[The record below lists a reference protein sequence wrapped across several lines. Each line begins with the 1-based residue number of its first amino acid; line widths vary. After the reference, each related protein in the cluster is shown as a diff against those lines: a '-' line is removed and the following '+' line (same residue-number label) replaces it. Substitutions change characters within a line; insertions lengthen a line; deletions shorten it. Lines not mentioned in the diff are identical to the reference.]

1 MRIVSIGECMVELAP
16 LADPG
21 AFRMGFAGDTF
32 NTAFYLRQ
40 LLPSDMQVD
49 YLTAL
54 GTDSVS
60 DRMLAMMAQAG
71 IGTDHVA
78 RVADRA
84 PGLYLIELQDGER
97 SFTYWRGQSA
107 ARLLAHDPTRLA
119 AGLAG
124 AHMAYLSGITL
135 AILSDADRA
144 TLLDALNGFRAGGGR
159 VAFDP
164 NLRPR
169 LWPSADAMCTAI
181 MQAAATSDLVLPS
194 HDDEATFFGDADPE
208 ATLRRYTAAGVPET
222 VVKNGAGLMVAWLDG
237 QQVRFTPSPVTQIVD
252 TTAAGDSFNAG
263 FLSARLTGA
272 DAGAALAQGAAIAA
286 RVIGARGALVDLS
299 AA

>member
-16 LADPG
+16 NADPG
-21 AFRMGFAGDTF
+21 NFRMGFAGDTF

-40 LLPSDMQVD
+40 LLPPKMQVD

-60 DRMLAMMAQAG
+60 DRMLTMMAQAG

-78 RVADRA
+78 RIPDRA

-107 ARLLAHDPTRLA
+107 ARLLASDPARLA
-119 AGLAG
+119 AALAG
-124 AHMAYLSGITL
+124 AQLAYLSGITL
-135 AILSDADRA
+135 AILSDSDRA
-144 TLLDALNGFRAGGGR
+144 TLLHALRNFRGTGGQ

-169 LWPSADAMCTAI
+169 LWPSPDAMCAAI
-181 MQAAATSDLVLPS
+181 MQAAEISDLVLPS
-194 HDDEATFFGDADPE
+194 YDDEATFFGDADPD
-208 ATLRRYTAAGVPET
+208 ATLQRYTDAGVPDV
-222 VVKNGAGLMVAWLDG
+222 VVKNGAGLVVARVAG
-237 QQVRFTPSPVTQIVD
+237 HQIRFTPPPVAQIVD

-272 DAGAALAQGAAIAA
+272 DADAALAQGAAIAA

-299 AA
+299 TA